1 MLNPIKAIYSF
12 NKSAGLLDTGY
23 SCEREATFQIEEAI
37 EGFDLTQ
44 LCYDLGIENKNSNA
58 KEVSRY
64 IMKSL
69 TKNKRTL
76 TEVECLDKSIDAF
89 IFSVGAMAKMGLT
102 PQQII
107 KAVLI
112 VNRANQQKL
121 NEKIDSK
128 GKLSKPANFVGPEK
142 ELQTL
147 LDERRSI

>member
-1 MLNPIKAIYSF
+1 MFNPIKAIYSF

-44 LCYDLGIENKNSNA
+44 LCYDLGIENSNA
-58 KEVSRY
+58 KEVSRH

-102 PQQII
+102 PQQIV

-112 VNRANQQKL
+112 VNHANQQKL
-121 NEKIDSK
+121 NERIDSK

-142 ELQTL
+142 RLQDL
-147 LDERRSI
+147 LDERRLI